1 MLMRYIS
8 FYITLERRDRGGRE
22 REKGE
27 GGRERGGEG
36 GGEERGRESE
46 KEGGRGG
53 GGKGQTREKRGKMV
67 KDIMI
72 GGRCNYES

>member
-22 REKGE
+22 E
-27 GGRERGGEG
+27 GERGRGERAKEREG
-36 GGEERGRESE
+36 GGEEKDR
-46 KEGGRGG
+46 
-53 GGKGQTREKRGKMV
+53 TREKRGKMV

>member
-27 GGRERGGEG
+27 GERERGGEG
-36 GGEERGRESE
+36 GERREGERAKKREGGGEEKDRRERR
-46 KEGGRGG
+46 GGRW
-53 GGKGQTREKRGKMV
+53 
-67 KDIMI
+67 
-72 GGRCNYES
+72 

>member
-36 GGEERGRESE
+36 GERREGERAKKRE
-46 KEGGRGG
+46 GGG